1 MGEALLPVCLVR
13 GFKVEL
19 ESYFE
24 FLADDAIR
32 IAGTRVGIETV
43 VCDYQEGASP
53 EEIALRYPTLTLEQI
68 HATITYYLAHPDR
81 VGVYVQRVR
90 QQQEAA
96 YQQAQQ
102 HPSDLICSLRKR
114 VARLR
119 QERRSEAPAASA
131 QS

>member
-1 MGEALLPVCLVR
+1 VLLLISLVGEIE
-13 GFKVEL
+13 VEL

-24 FLADDAIR
+24 FLGDDVIR
-32 IAGTRVGIETV
+32 IAGTRVGIETGV
-43 VCDYQEGASP
+43 GDYQDGASP
-53 EEIALRYPTLTLEQI
+53 EEIALRYPTLRLEQI

-81 VGVYVQRVR
+81 VNAYLQRVR

-96 YQQAQQ
+96 YQQSQQ
-102 HPSDLICSLRKR
+102 HPSALMRSLRER

-119 QERRSEAPAASA
+119 RDRRSETPAGPA

>member
-1 MGEALLPVCLVR
+1 
-13 GFKVEL
+13 VEL

-24 FLADDAIR
+24 FLANDAIR

-43 VCDYQEGASP
+43 VSDYQEGASP

-68 HATITYYLAHPDR
+68 HATITFYLAYPDR
-81 VGVYVQRVR
+81 VIAYLQRVQ

-96 YQQAQQ
+96 YQQSQY
-102 HPSDLICSLRKR
+102 HSSELIRSLRER

-119 QERRSEAPAASA
+119 QERRSETPAGPAKS
-131 QS
+131 

>member
-1 MGEALLPVCLVR
+1 VLLLGRLGGEIE
-13 GFKVEL
+13 VEL

-43 VCDYQEGASP
+43 VGDYQEGAGP

-68 HATITYYLAHPDR
+68 HATITFYLAHPER
-81 VGVYVQRVR
+81 VNSYLQRVR
-90 QQQEAA
+90 QHQEAA
-96 YQQAQQ
+96 YQQSQQ
-102 HPSDLICSLRKR
+102 HPSALMRSLRER

-119 QERRSEAPAASA
+119 QERCSETQAGPAKS
-131 QS
+131 

>member
-1 MGEALLPVCLVR
+1 VLLSVSLVR
-13 GFKVEL
+13 ETEVEL

-68 HATITYYLAHPDR
+68 HATITYYLAHPDQ
-81 VGVYVQRVR
+81 VDAYVQRVR

-96 YQQAQQ
+96 YQQSQQ
-102 HPSDLICSLRKR
+102 QPSALIRSLRER

-119 QERRSEAPAASA
+119 QERRSETLIGSA
-131 QS
+131 EL